1 MKNVQRIIAAVVV
14 VFALQ
19 FQAALAQSALTVPP
33 VPVEILV
40 PPGNTVFL
48 KGSAIGT
55 QNYICQVS
63 DTGFFWKFLGPQ
75 ATLFANFQVGKFE
88 VSQQITTHFL
98 SSNPA
103 EGGLARP
110 TWQGSADTSS
120 VWAKAVGS
128 STNPAYVAPGAIPW
142 LLLQIVGTQQGP
154 MGGSFLTGTTYIHR
168 VNTAGGVAPSTG
180 CSAAANVGTLAL
192 VPYTTDYYFYKA
204 GN

>member
-40 PPGNTVFL
+40 PSGNTVFL

-55 QNYICQVS
+55 QNYICQSS
-63 DTGFFWKFLGPQ
+63 DSGFFWKFLGPQ
-75 ATLFANFQVGKFE
+75 ATLFANFQVGRFA

-168 VNTAGGVAPSTG
+168 VNTSGGVAPSTG
-180 CSAAANVGTLAL
+180 CSAAANVGVLAL

-204 GN
+204 SN